1 MRSFACVIVVLASL
15 ALPAAAAAKGLAT
28 VTVCGPQEC
37 VELEDRE
44 LAARVAIP
52 QETVDPPAPAAY
64 YRMRIAFDG
73 RDGYSTLFVPSEAL
87 IATNAGGLLWY
98 VPRTDALRSLQAAV
112 SGLEAHEAPTAWPR
126 HIEAVEPHAM
136 PARSTGRF
144 DWSWVLAAVALVVA
158 GAAFLVARHRVW
170 RPTPA

>member
-1 MRSFACVIVVLASL
+1 MRSFACLLVVLASL
-15 ALPAAAAAKGLAT
+15 ALPTAAAAKGLAT

-37 VELEDRE
+37 VQLEDRE
-44 LAARVAIP
+44 LAARVASP

-64 YRMRIAFDG
+64 YRVRIAFDG
-73 RDGYSTLFVPSEAL
+73 RDGYSTLFVSSEKL

-112 SGLEAHEAPTAWPR
+112 SGLEAHEAPAAWPR
-126 HIEAVEPHAM
+126 YIEAVDPQATS
-136 PARSTGRF
+136 ARSTGRF
-144 DWSWVLAAVALVVA
+144 DWSWLLAALALVAV
-158 GAAFLVARHRVW
+158 GTAFLVARHRVW

>member
-1 MRSFACVIVVLASL
+1 MRALTCVVVVLASL
-15 ALPAAAAAKGLAT
+15 ALPVAAAAKGLAT
-28 VTVCGPQEC
+28 VHVCGPEEC
-37 VELEDRE
+37 VQLEDRE
-44 LAARVAIP
+44 LAAQVASP

-64 YRMRIAFDG
+64 YRARITFDG
-73 RDGYSTLFVPSEAL
+73 RDGYSTLFVPSEEL

-112 SGLEAHEAPTAWPR
+112 EGLDAHGAPPAWPR
-126 HIEAVEPHAM
+126 YIETVNPPAVPS
-136 PARSTGRF
+136 STGRF
-144 DWSWVLAAVALVVA
+144 NWSRLLAAVALVVA